1 MLKRNTLLA
10 AAVAAIITVL
20 VTASTYAFPTTNYNK
35 LTFSK
40 AVGLPGVTLPAGS
53 YRFEIANP
61 EMNRDIVRVSDH
73 NTGRVYYTGFTRR
86 VRRPRGTTQIV
97 TFGEAQDGRVPP
109 INVWYPIDSND
120 GRQFVY

>member
-1 MLKRNTLLA
+1 MLKHMLVA
-10 AAVAAIITVL
+10 AAVAAAVTVL
-20 VTASTYAFPTTNYNK
+20 VAASTYAFPVGNFNK

-73 NTGRVYYTGFTRR
+73 VTGRVYYTGFTRR
-86 VRRPRGTTQIV
+86 VPRPRGLNAVV
-97 TFGEAQDGRVPP
+97 TFGEAPAGQALP
-109 INVWYPIDSND
+109 INVWYPIDSSD